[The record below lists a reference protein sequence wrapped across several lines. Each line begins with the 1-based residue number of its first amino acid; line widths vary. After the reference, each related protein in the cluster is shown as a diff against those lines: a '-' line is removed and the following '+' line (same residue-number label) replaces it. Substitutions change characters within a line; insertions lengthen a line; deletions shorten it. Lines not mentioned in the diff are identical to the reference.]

1 MIFKV
6 IISLIILKFIYK
18 YIKDNTVLCF
28 LSSLFLFNFILNK
41 ISFSSSFIS
50 LIIIILLDK
59 IINYLTNNYKNFYLF
74 FNSDQIEIIE
84 NGKINFKNLKRS
96 NITLEELAKNLGL
109 INIEDIQSCMI
120 NSKNELTIIKNK
132 LSSPISIIV
141 NGNINYFNLKQIK
154 KDIKWLNFIL
164 IKRKLSLQNIS
175 YAFYFNNNIYFINN
189 KHFF

>member
-109 INIEDIQSCMI
+109 INIEDIQSCMV
-120 NSKNELTIIKNK
+120 NSKKELTIIKNK

-141 NGNINYFNLKQIK
+141 NGNISYLKMEK
-154 KDIKWLNFIL
+154 
-164 IKRKLSLQNIS
+164 
-175 YAFYFNNNIYFINN
+175 
-189 KHFF
+189 

>member
-109 INIEDIQSCMI
+109 INIEDIQSCMV
-120 NSKNELTIIKNK
+120 NSKKELTIIKNK

-164 IKRKLSLQNIS
+164 IKRKLSLQYIS
-175 YAFYFNNNIYFINN
+175 YAFYFNYNIYFINY